1 MKVRGLWLLAL
12 LLSAQVSGAAERIWL
27 DVRSAEE
34 FAQGHLPGALNVP
47 YLEVGTRIR
56 QITQDPDTEI
66 RLYCAVGGR
75 AQIAKVWLQSLG
87 YRNVTN
93 EGSLE
98 DARKQL
104 AVLPAA
110 TECQIQHND
119 ETPLEEE
126 KSC

>member
-1 MKVRGLWLLAL
+1 VKWLWGVVL
-12 LLSAQVSGAAERIWL
+12 LLLVHEAGAGERIWL

-34 FAQGHLPGALNVP
+34 FAAGHLPGAVNVP

-56 QITQDPDTEI
+56 QITQDPDTDI

-75 AQIAKVWLQSLG
+75 AQVAKVWLQSLG

-104 AVLPAA
+104 AVLAAA
-110 TECQIQHND
+110 TECTDGHNK
-119 ETPLEEE
+119 ETSLEEE

>member
-1 MKVRGLWLLAL
+1 M
-12 LLSAQVSGAAERIWL
+12 
-27 DVRSAEE
+27 RSAEE

-56 QITQDPDTEI
+56 QITQDPEAEI

-87 YRNVTN
+87 YRNVMN
-93 EGSLE
+93 EGGLE
-98 DARKQL
+98 DARRKL
-104 AVLPAA
+104 AVLSAA